1 MSDELKVM
9 MGIYAFCAEIDAAKS
24 KDKKAPQAQQT
35 SGASKKADKS
45 EESQIKGES
54 KKEEAAKKKEPPA
67 KKVLEPL
74 SPELLAKHAR
84 LVAVGEECLE
94 KEELLA
100 LMQARPDA
108 FRLYVL
114 TPSTCD

>member
-1 MSDELKVM
+1 MADELKVM
-9 MGIYAFCAEIDAAKS
+9 MGIYAFCAEIDAARA
-24 KDKKAPQAQQT
+24 KDRKAPQAQQA
-35 SGASKKADKS
+35 SGKKADKS
-45 EESQIKGES
+45 EESQVKGES
-54 KKEEAAKKKEPPA
+54 KKEEAPKKKEPPA
-67 KKVLEPL
+67 KKVLEPP

-108 FRLYVL
+108 FRLYVFTL
-114 TPSTCD
+114 SACG